1 MISSLLLAFTF
12 RRSSSWP
19 GLDTRWVMPGVYC
32 LGMMSAAWSSS
43 AIRQKEFG
51 QMKTDLLGIATLFI
65 GLLLSC
71 FY

>member
-1 MISSLLLAFTF
+1 
-12 RRSSSWP
+12 
-19 GLDTRWVMPGVYC
+19 MPGVYC